1 MTLVLALGGLLLGLA
16 LLEVGADHVTE
27 AVAAIARR
35 FDAPQH
41 VVGLLTAGGE
51 WEELVV
57 VGLALAGGHPGLAI
71 GNVIGSC
78 LANLI
83 GSLPLGLFG
92 SRPVIPDRSAR
103 AYALVLLL
111 VTVLAAGFL
120 ADGGVNRLEGGVLVG
135 LFVVYAGSIVVVI
148 NRGWLRPLTEDDDD
162 DDDDEATASGGA
174 GLLKLGLIS
183 VAALVALA
191 VGAELVVWGAVI
203 MAEWFGLSEYAI
215 GATIVA
221 VGTTLPDK
229 AISWIGGR
237 RGHGGLVTANAVG
250 SNIFILTLI
259 LGLAALGSTT
269 ALTVAPTMLRV
280 DLPLLVLATV
290 VVALLFRRPALH
302 RGTGGALLA
311 VYAAYLAFA
320 LIRGG

>member
-1 MTLVLALGGLLLGLA
+1 MTLVLAIGGLLIGLA
-16 LLEVGADHVTE
+16 LLEVGADHFTD

-35 FDAPQH
+35 FDAPEH

-57 VGLALAGGHPGLAI
+57 VGLAITGGHPGLAI

-103 AYALVLLL
+103 AYALVLLA
-111 VTVLAAGFL
+111 VTLLAAGFL
-120 ADGGVNRLEGGVLVG
+120 ADGGVDRREGGVLVG
-135 LFVVYAGSIVVVI
+135 LFVVYAGSILLVI

-162 DDDDEATASGGA
+162 DDDDEVTASGGA

-183 VAALVALA
+183 VVALVALA
-191 VGAELVVWGAVI
+191 VGAELVVWGGVI
-203 MAEWFGLSEYAI
+203 MAERFGLSEYAI

-259 LGLAALGSTT
+259 LGLAALGSRTE
-269 ALTVAPTMLRV
+269 LTISPTILRV
-280 DLPLLVLATV
+280 DLPLLLAATV
-290 VVALLFRRPALH
+290 LVALLFRRPALH